1 LIQANAALQHF
12 CLLQATSVGTAP
24 VQQVVKKRSVMV
36 GRRKT
41 SISLENEFWDALNMI
56 VRARNTSMSRLL
68 ESIAAERAQGAAQ
81 SLTNL
86 SSAVRIFVLEYY
98 RKK

>member
-1 LIQANAALQHF
+1 LTQVNAALQQICLF
-12 CLLQATSVGTAP
+12 CATSVGAAP
-24 VQQVVKKRSVMV
+24 VQSVVKKRSVMV

-68 ESIAAERAQGAAQ
+68 ESIAAERTQGKAQ

-86 SSAVRIFVLEYY
+86 SSAVRIFVLDYY
-98 RKK
+98 RRK